1 MRLFRLLLGIMAI
14 SVQRE
19 LAHRAN
25 LLFEATLA
33 AFGAAAGL
41 LALRIVYAQVEALA
55 GWRLEE
61 AIVLLG
67 MYQLISGLLA
77 TFVEPNLAWFANKV
91 ISGELDDLLLKPA
104 PSLFTASLGM
114 CQPWALLQV
123 GLGAAIVVAGVA
135 PLGAQL
141 TAAGVASALLLL
153 LAGAVITWAS
163 RVLLASLA
171 FWAPGVEPTV
181 LYSAFWQ
188 LGRYP
193 VDVYSPA
200 VRGLLTYLVPVAFI
214 SSIPARSLT
223 RGADLPL
230 LAVGLGAALGSALLA
245 YAVWRLGLRRYTSAT
260 S

>member
-1 MRLFRLLLGIMAI
+1 VSI

-25 LLFEATLA
+25 LLFEAILA
-33 AFGAAAGL
+33 LFGAAAGL
-41 LALRIVYAQVEALA
+41 LALRLIYTQVEALA

-67 MYQLISGLLA
+67 MYQLVSGMLA
-77 TFVEPNLAWFANKV
+77 TFVEPNLAWFTNKV
-91 ISGELDDLLLKPA
+91 VSGELDDILLRPV
-104 PSLFTASLGM
+104 PSLFTASLGA

-123 GLGAAIVVAGVA
+123 VLGFAILVVGLI
-135 PLGAQL
+135 PLGAQI
-141 TAAGVASALLLL
+141 TAMGALSALVLL
-153 LAGAVITWAS
+153 LAGAMIAWAA
-163 RVLLASLA
+163 RLLLASLA
-171 FWAPGVEPTV
+171 FWAPGAEPTV

-193 VDVYSPA
+193 IDIYHPA

-214 SSIPARSLT
+214 SSIPARTLT
-223 RGADLPL
+223 QGADLAL
-230 LAVGLGAALGSALLA
+230 LAIGLGAALGAGLLA
-245 YAVWRLGLRRYTSAT
+245 SVLWRLGLRRYTSAT

>member
-1 MRLFRLLLGIMAI
+1 MRWLRLLSGSVVI
-14 SVQRE
+14 SIQRE

-25 LLFEATLA
+25 LLFEAFLT
-33 AFGAAAGL
+33 AFGTAAGV
-41 LALRIVYAQVEALA
+41 LALTFVYAQVETLA

-67 MYQLISGLLA
+67 AYQLVGGLLEM
-77 TFVEPNLAWFANKV
+77 FVEPNLAWFVGKV
-91 ISGELDDLLLKPA
+91 INGELDDMLLQPL
-104 PSLFTASLGM
+104 PSLFTASLGT
-114 CQPWALLQV
+114 CRPWALFQV
-123 GLGAAIVVAGVA
+123 VLGVAIIGVGVA
-135 PLGAQL
+135 PLGARL
-141 TAAGVASALLLL
+141 TPGGVASALLLL

-193 VDVYSPA
+193 VDVYRPA
-200 VRGLLTYLVPVAFI
+200 VRLLLTYLIPVAFI
-214 SSIPARSLT
+214 TTIPARTLT
-223 RGADLPL
+223 RGADLRL
-230 LAVGLGAALGSALLA
+230 LGIGLAAAMGAALLA
-245 YAVWRLGLRRYTSAT
+245 RAVWRLGLRRYTSAT

>member
-25 LLFEATLA
+25 LLFEAILA
-33 AFGAAAGL
+33 LFGAAAGL
-41 LALRIVYAQVEALA
+41 LALRLVYTQVEALA

-67 MYQLISGLLA
+67 MFQLVSGLQA

-91 ISGELDDLLLKPA
+91 TSGELDDVLLKPV
-104 PSLFTASLGM
+104 PSLFSASLGV

-123 GLGAAIVVAGVA
+123 ALGAAVVVAGVA
-135 PLGAQL
+135 PLGAQV
-141 TAAGVASALLLL
+141 TATGAASALLLL
-153 LAGAVITWAS
+153 LEGAVIAWGA

-193 VDVYSPA
+193 VDIYYPA
-200 VRGLLTYLVPVAFI
+200 VRILLTYLVPVAFI
-214 SSIPARSLT
+214 SSIPARTLT
-223 RGADLPL
+223 HGANMQL
-230 LAVGLGAALGSALLA
+230 LAIGLGAALGAALLA
-245 YAVWRLGLRRYTSAT
+245 GAVWRQGLRRYTSAT